1 MQIVCS
7 HCHKTYSIPDERFE
21 RYKKDL
27 SLPCPNCKKSIEIK
41 FDSKAPG
48 NGGTQDEQVTGQAL
62 KDQIFK
68 TLQDLPPMPQVA
80 QKARELMKDPDSSIS
95 QLAQII
101 ETDQGI
107 VTRVLK
113 IANSS
118 YYGMSGRVSS
128 VKHASVIL
136 GTQTLMELLN
146 LACSSSILGQNLN
159 GYDLE
164 PGDLWRHSLAVAAGS
179 QIIARKKRPE
189 LEQNAF
195 SAGLIHDAGKLI
207 LDPYILERKE
217 AFERFL
223 KDGQR
228 SFLDAERA
236 LLGFDHSEIAAEV
249 CGKWQ
254 IPKELA
260 LAIRYHHNPAQAED
274 NMLANIIH
282 VADAIAIMSGIGGGV
297 DGLLYALDE
306 TALGHLDLD
315 SEEMEEIMGA
325 AAEYVEETS
334 EAA

>member
-1 MQIVCS
+1 
-7 HCHKTYSIPDERFE
+7 
-21 RYKKDL
+21 
-27 SLPCPNCKKSIEIK
+27 
-41 FDSKAPG
+41 
-48 NGGTQDEQVTGQAL
+48 
-62 KDQIFK
+62 
-68 TLQDLPPMPQVA
+68 
-80 QKARELMKDPDSSIS
+80 
-95 QLAQII
+95 
-101 ETDQGI
+101 
-107 VTRVLK
+107 
-113 IANSS
+113 
-118 YYGMSGRVSS
+118 MSGRVSS
-128 VKHASVIL
+128 VQHASVIL

-146 LACSSSILGQNLN
+146 LACSSSLLGQNLN

-195 SAGLIHDAGKLI
+195 SVGRIHDAGKLI

-254 IPKELA
+254 IPNELTM
-260 LAIRYHHNPAQAED
+260 AIRYHHNPAQAED
-274 NMLANIIH
+274 SMLANILH

-306 TALGHLDLD
+306 AVLGHLGLAP
-315 SEEMEEIMGA
+315 EEMEEIMGA
-325 AAEYVEETS
+325 AVEYVEETS